1 MPLGSTT
8 TCVRSSWSSG
18 TASTCLCSCSRVAI
32 AQILAPGG
40 DCSPAVRPLGVPF
53 RVHPAVHQ
61 MVDSTVLCLPLVVR
75 SAERAA
81 DAARSLCWTARASA
95 RTKARDGDTC
105 QPEVQDCGI
114 AHLGMGGSGMG
125 WHGPVS
131 QALLWSAQCPAC
143 TRKGEGLLGSPE
155 GVRAARPSSLS
166 AVTSHH
172 SLQPH
177 HQAETHNQLS
187 THPQA
192 RASGRSAPQG
202 VSMLPLTSGCRA
214 AAPACALQGAPPCA
228 GAVSATECDS
238 YVASVDTHGIGRA
251 TLALTSFPAPATLHG
266 LPACAG
272 AASAPFRVSAATPSQ
287 CDGVQARRVLRSL
300 SAREA
305 CIADGLFSAR
315 QACLHRGCFIP
326 ATSHP
331 QGPPAGVRSA
341 PLVPLYGV
349 QGVSM
354 LPLTS
359 LPPCAGAASATEC
372 DSSVA
377 SADTYW
383 IGRAQLARV
392 CWRSQCTGLPAPA
405 TGRGLPAGAPNW
417 GAPFR
422 VSAATPSHRD
432 GVHTRRVLRSLSAR
446 EACIADG
453 LFSARQACLHR
464 GCFIPATSHP
474 QGPPAGVR
482 SAPLVPLYGVQG
494 VSMLP
499 LTSLPPCAGAA
510 SATECDSSV
519 ASADTYW
526 IGRAQLARVCWR
538 SQCTGLPAPA
548 TGRVLPAGAPNWGAP
563 FRVFAATPSHR
574 DGVHTRHVF
583 HSTPA
588 RAACIQDVSTG
599 TPKACIPD
607 GPSSAPARCIEDGFS
622 AREACLSSTHE
633 TVRACLQGP
642 PAEARSA
649 HGGLLSSPPAC
660 LPACAGAAS
669 ASTPKECAA
678 PRLRPFM
685 GWRHAEHVGGGALAQ
700 PACAQERCAASRMGV
715 CPGAARSAAY
725 GYAPLVPP
733 KCPARGIYEVPRMGY
748 GVHGVWGGG
757 AQGAPY
763 GYISPTPMMERA

>member
-1 MPLGSTT
+1 
-8 TCVRSSWSSG
+8 
-18 TASTCLCSCSRVAI
+18 
-32 AQILAPGG
+32 
-40 DCSPAVRPLGVPF
+40 
-53 RVHPAVHQ
+53 

-354 LPLTS
+354 LPLTTR
-359 LPPCAGAASATEC
+359 PPCAGAASATEC

-405 TGRGLPAGAPNW
+405 TGRG
-417 GAPFR
+417 
-422 VSAATPSHRD
+422 
-432 GVHTRRVLRSLSAR
+432 
-446 EACIADG
+446 
-453 LFSARQACLHR
+453 
-464 GCFIPATSHP
+464 
-474 QGPPAGVR
+474 
-482 SAPLVPLYGVQG
+482 
-494 VSMLP
+494 
-499 LTSLPPCAGAA
+499 
-510 SATECDSSV
+510 
-519 ASADTYW
+519 
-526 IGRAQLARVCWR
+526 
-538 SQCTGLPAPA
+538 
-548 TGRVLPAGAPNWGAP
+548 LPAGAPNWGAP